1 MNFDSLFIALMV
13 LFAIALPIAF
23 IIIGFVFVKD
33 YRKLIKSGKDS
44 DIKKSKDSIKGAI
57 IFLIIGISMITVESA
72 AILGFVSILPALFFI
87 IILGAPIVFVIFNII
102 KLVKAYKEKN
112 DVKIYQSSSKF
123 DIKKVNSKIKEA
135 WFSIAT
141 TILVIGTLYGF
152 IAFIIYVILSILSE
166 GLRNM

>member
-57 IFLIIGISMITVESA
+57 IFLIIGTSMAVLCRLDT
-72 AILGFVSILPALFFI
+72 P
-87 IILGAPIVFVIFNII
+87 
-102 KLVKAYKEKN
+102 
-112 DVKIYQSSSKF
+112 SSK
-123 DIKKVNSKIKEA
+123 K
-135 WFSIAT
+135 T
-141 TILVIGTLYGF
+141 
-152 IAFIIYVILSILSE
+152 
-166 GLRNM
+166 